1 VAVDASGDVFVA
13 DTYNSRI
20 VELSPGAD
28 GSLSDGAQS
37 TLPFTGLYY
46 PSGVAVD
53 ASGDVFVADTN
64 NSQIVELS
72 PGADGKLSDGTQS
85 TLPFT
90 GLYYPYGVAVDAS
103 GDVFAANTFNS
114 RIVELSPGADGS
126 LVDGTQSTLPF
137 TGLAYPSGVAV
148 DGSGDVFA
156 ADTNNSQIV
165 ELSPGA
171 DGKLSDGTQSTL
183 PFTGLYYP
191 LGVAVDAS
199 GDVFAADTYNG
210 QIVEL
215 SPGADG
221 SLSDG
226 TQSTLPFTGLSYP
239 YGVAVDASGDVF
251 AADTFNSR
259 IVEVSPEG
267 PVSAAESTITSSAAS
282 IFADGSSTATI
293 TVQGEDANGNL
304 ETSGGATVT
313 IASTLG
319 TVSGVTD
326 NGDGT
331 YTATLTSAASP
342 GTADVSATINGA
354 PVSSGDASVVF
365 AAHLPGD
372 LVGDWNFV
380 SGSGADL
387 TGNWST
393 FDLQGTASLSGL
405 GLAVSGSG
413 NGAYAAGGWADAS
426 GYSGP
431 QIASKTLVAWVK
443 LDDLTTTSG
452 SPLSLYKPAGGAD
465 VFDALDYGELAA
477 NQWMAGSNG
486 FQRTEAFSPGESD
499 TGGPDVTRQIA
510 ISYQSNGDGSQTITG
525 CLDGVQLG
533 QYTVDNIATFSAST
547 IAASP
552 ISEPADGRTT
562 STITV
567 TGQDAQGN
575 PETAGGATVT
585 IASTLGTVSGV
596 TDNGD
601 GTYTA
606 TVTSTTTGTAD
617 VSATI
622 NGAPVSSGDASVG
635 FTLANRT
642 RPVLTGTPQDGLVLT
657 RSSAGTWSAGSRL
670 TYTDQWERCDSS
682 GLNCSAITGSTGTVY
697 RATSA
702 DVGHELTV
710 VVTASDGSG
719 HSATAAATPTAT
731 VADPTPPINTTLPTV
746 TGTAQDGLVLTRS
759 SVGKWTSLDTLTYT
773 DQWQRCDATGLN
785 CTAITGSTG
794 TVYRATSA
802 DVGHEL
808 TVAVTATDKEGQ
820 TTTADA
826 TPTAPIAGPTPPAN
840 TTLPTITGT
849 PQDGLVLT
857 RSTVGKWTSL
867 DTLTYT
873 QQWQR
878 CDSTGHNCVA
888 ITGATATIYR
898 ATSGD
903 VGHEMTVAVTA
914 TDREGQTTTAAAT
927 PTAVVADPT
936 PPVNTTRPT
945 ITGTPTKGQVLT
957 EATGGTWSSPDSLTF
972 TRQWQRCSSGGTG
985 CQAIA
990 GATGYVYR
998 LTAADVGETVTIAV
1012 TATDKEGQQ
1021 TTEAT
1026 GPSDPARRTP
1036 RGTGRP
1042 GLPSRRPA
1050 VTSTR
1055 PAASKGRATASAT

>member
-1 VAVDASGDVFVA
+1 
-13 DTYNSRI
+13 
-20 VELSPGAD
+20 
-28 GSLSDGAQS
+28 
-37 TLPFTGLYY
+37 
-46 PSGVAVD
+46 
-53 ASGDVFVADTN
+53 
-64 NSQIVELS
+64 
-72 PGADGKLSDGTQS
+72 
-85 TLPFT
+85 
-90 GLYYPYGVAVDAS
+90 
-103 GDVFAANTFNS
+103 
-114 RIVELSPGADGS
+114 
-126 LVDGTQSTLPF
+126 
-137 TGLAYPSGVAV
+137 
-148 DGSGDVFA
+148 
-156 ADTNNSQIV
+156 
-165 ELSPGA
+165 
-171 DGKLSDGTQSTL
+171 
-183 PFTGLYYP
+183 
-191 LGVAVDAS
+191 
-199 GDVFAADTYNG
+199 VFAADTYNG

-259 IVEVSPEG
+259 IVEVSPQG
-267 PVSAAESTITSSAAS
+267 PVSAAASTITSSAAS

-293 TVQGEDANGNL
+293 TVQGEDADGND

-319 TVSGVTD
+319 TVSDVTD

-331 YTATLTSAASP
+331 YTATLTSAATP

-354 PVSSGDASVVF
+354 PVSSGDASVIF

-380 SGSGADL
+380 SGSGSDL

-533 QYTVDNIATFSAST
+533 QYTVDNIATFSADEQPLALFGPRHLISAYGGAPNGSIDAHILESRVYGKAMSCSAVAGLNLTYSPSPQTST

-552 ISEPADGRTT
+552 GTIPADGGT
-562 STITV
+562 SSRITV
-567 TGQDAQGN
+567 TGKDAGGN
-575 PETAGGATVT
+575 PMTTGGATVT
-585 IASTLGTVSGV
+585 IASSLGTVSGV

-606 TVTSTTTGTAD
+606 TLTSTTTGSAD

-622 NGAPVSSGDASVG
+622 NGTPVSSGDATVG
-635 FTLANRT
+635 LAFA
-642 RPVLTGTPQDGLVLT
+642 D
-657 RSSAGTWSAGSRL
+657 RS
-670 TYTDQWERCDSS
+670 
-682 GLNCSAITGSTGTVY
+682 
-697 RATSA
+697 
-702 DVGHELTV
+702 
-710 VVTASDGSG
+710 
-719 HSATAAATPTAT
+719 
-731 VADPTPPINTTLPTV
+731 LPTV
-746 TGTAQDGLVLTRS
+746 TGTAQDGLVLTRGAGVWS
-759 SVGKWTSLDTLTYT
+759 AGGKLTYT
-773 DQWQRCDATGLN
+773 QRWER
-785 CTAITGSTG
+785 CTSAGQDCAAISGATG

-802 DVGHEL
+802 DIGHQL
-808 TVAVTATDKEGQ
+808 SVVVSATDAAGQ
-820 TTTADA
+820 TA
-826 TPTAPIAGPTPPAN
+826 
-840 TTLPTITGT
+840 
-849 PQDGLVLT
+849 
-857 RSTVGKWTSL
+857 
-867 DTLTYT
+867 
-873 QQWQR
+873 
-878 CDSTGHNCVA
+878 
-888 ITGATATIYR
+888 
-898 ATSGD
+898 
-903 VGHEMTVAVTA
+903 
-914 TDREGQTTTAAAT
+914 TAAAT

-936 PPVNTTRPT
+936 PPAETALPSV
-945 ITGTPTKGQVLT
+945 TGTATKGQVLT
-957 EATGGTWSSPDSLTF
+957 EATGGTWASPDALNF
-972 TRQWQRCSSGGTG
+972 TRKWQRCNTSGTG
-985 CQAIA
+985 CQPIT
-990 GATGYVYR
+990 GATGFVYR
-998 LTAADVGETVTIAV
+998 LTAADVGKTVTIAI

-1021 TTEAT
+1021 TTVNAPT
-1026 GPSDPARRTP
+1026 T
-1036 RGTGRP
+1036 
-1042 GLPSRRPA
+1042 A
-1050 VTSTR
+1050 VVS
-1055 PAASKGRATASAT
+1055 AS